1 VATGTGE
8 RVKTRL
14 IAEASTAAAV
24 AERLSAAE
32 HSTDAALK
40 PEPEPDRAAE
50 HAAEADCL
58 AIGTELPDASGA
70 ECLLSVREEAPDLPV
85 VLPAVVLYGGY
96 RPSVE
101 LNDTQVPTSRSD
113 AHEVAT
119 DGSSR
124 TPAASPAVGVG
135 HGPVCGSQTSGAPSG
150 AAGSYGYRY
159 DCTCPH
165 RLEMLCGIRELL
177 HPRV

>member
-1 VATGTGE
+1 M
-8 RVKTRL
+8 
-14 IAEASTAAAV
+14 
-24 AERLSAAE
+24 
-32 HSTDAALK
+32 
-40 PEPEPDRAAE
+40 
-50 HAAEADCL
+50 
-58 AIGTELPDASGA
+58 
-70 ECLLSVREEAPDLPV
+70 REEAPDLPV
-85 VLPAVVLYGGY
+85 VLSAALTVLPAVVLYGGY
-96 RPSVE
+96 RPSVG

-135 HGPVCGSQTSGAPSG
+135 HGPVCGSQTSGALSG

-165 RLEMLCGIRELL
+165 RLRMLCGIRELL
-177 HPRV
+177 HPEYEVVHGVLLHTYFFNCCVLPPVKYHVH